1 MKGKSAES
9 EHSKKQHDEIVRA
22 LTECKGRVGGAEGAA
37 ARMGISRTTLI
48 SRMKRLGINSYDY
61 A

>member
-1 MKGKSAES
+1 MTRSF
-9 EHSKKQHDEIVRA
+9 A

-48 SRMKRLGINSYDY
+48 SRMKRLGINPYSY

>member
-9 EHSKKQHDEIVRA
+9 EHARKQHDEIVRA
-22 LTECKGRVGGAEGAA
+22 LTECNGRVGGAEGAA
-37 ARMGISRTTLI
+37 ARMRISRTTLI